1 MQRHDIVGIGLAQE
15 LSPFTHPGTRHTQR
29 SGQFLM
35 GPLGMTLDEP
45 AQGGSLGDEIGFRE
59 QTNPSSPS

>member
-1 MQRHDIVGIGLAQE
+1 MQCQDIVRIGLAQS
-15 LSPFTHPGTRHTQR
+15 LKPFTHPGTRHTQC

-45 AQGGSLGDEIGFRE
+45 AQGGSLGD
-59 QTNPSSPS
+59 